1 MFAPYYFFIT
11 FSLIGYGYLF
21 TKIFNLNTLNYG
33 FLGLLG
39 ISFLTF
45 ISYTSSLFLPH
56 DYIFNSI
63 ILLIGLIS
71 FIFLYKSDINSK
83 NNSVKTLLIFLT
95 LVIFIYVK
103 KNHDDFPYYHYP
115 YSYLLTQ
122 IEHPFGLGQ
131 LNNGFRNHSSLFF
144 LSSIFYLPSISIYLL
159 HITPVFY
166 LGFFNLVVIEFIK
179 NKKIFSKFKF
189 SNFFSLLAFS
199 FVNIFF
205 YRLAEHGTDRSGM
218 ILVFIMILLII
229 NLQNLRDFSKK
240 NDIIFL
246 LCVLTSLLI
255 SIKTYYII
263 YLPLVLYFLIDIYKF
278 GSYKILKT
286 KVFFYCLV
294 FSFLTIFFNFINS
307 GCLIYPALITC
318 FDNVTWSIDKDAIA
332 KVNVWYELWAKSGAN
347 PNFVV
352 PNKEE
357 YISNFNWI
365 SNWTQN
371 YFFNKVSDF
380 LLGLGF
386 LLIIFFLFFRQKNKN
401 KVKNKIHYKVLMI
414 ILILYLLEWFL
425 KHPALRYGGYHLI
438 AILFFIPLSI
448 WFNNLSINF
457 NLFYKKVIVI
467 LLITITIFFLR
478 NYIRI
483 NNENDL
489 YGKNS
494 LLNYEYNF
502 NKSFFNRYVT
512 EINNN
517 KEKYG
522 EFNFLGK
529 KVLIIKK
536 N

>member
-1 MFAPYYFFIT
+1 MFVFFYLFIT

-21 TKIFNLNTLNYG
+21 TKILNFNTLNYG
-33 FLGLLG
+33 FLGLVG

-45 ISYTSSLFLPH
+45 ISYASSLFLPH
-56 DYIFNSI
+56 GYIFNSI
-63 ILLIGLIS
+63 VLFVGLVS
-71 FIFLYKSDINSK
+71 FVFLNKSDINSK
-83 NNSVKTLLIFLT
+83 NNLIKTLLIFLI

-122 IEHPFGLGQ
+122 IEHPLGLGQ
-131 LNNGFRNHSSLFF
+131 LNNGFKNHSSLFF

-166 LGFFNLVVIEFIK
+166 LGFFNLIFIEFIK
-179 NKKIFSKFKF
+179 DKKIFSKFKF

-218 ILVFIMILLII
+218 IMIFIIILLII
-229 NLQNLRDFSKK
+229 NLQNLRDFSK
-240 NDIIFL
+240 NNEIIFL
-246 LCVLTSLLI
+246 LCILTSLLI

-263 YLPLVLYFLIDIYKF
+263 YLPLVLYFLIDTYKLRF
-278 GSYKILKT
+278 FKILKT

-294 FSFLTIFFNFINS
+294 FTFFTIFFNFINS
-307 GCLIYPALITC
+307 GCLIYPATITC
-318 FDNVTWSIDKDAIA
+318 FDNIAWSIDKVSIA

-352 PNKEE
+352 TDREE
-357 YISNFNWI
+357 YIANFNWI
-365 SNWTQN
+365 SNWIQN

-380 LLGLGF
+380 LIGLGF
-386 LLIIFFLFFRQKNKN
+386 LLILFFVFFRQKNQN
-401 KVKNKIHYKVLMI
+401 KKKNKIHYKALTI
-414 ILILYLLEWFL
+414 IFILYLLEWFL

-438 AILFFIPLSI
+438 AILSFIPLSI

-457 NLFYKKVIVI
+457 DIFYKKVIVI
-467 LLITITIFFLR
+467 LLITITVFFLR
-478 NYIRI
+478 NFIRI

-494 LLNYEYNF
+494 LLNYQYNF
-502 NKSFFNRYVT
+502 NENFFNRYVT
-512 EINNN
+512 EIENN
-517 KEKYG
+517 KDKY
-522 EFNFLGK
+522 EEINLLGK